1 MFTLVCNNL
10 RLPDSHLIR
19 VIHVDVMSDSC
30 AVLRLLS
37 LFLHSC
43 ALSVCSFRLQLSQ
56 VFLLRI
62 RGFTLHP
69 RFLTHLTLSGETQR
83 QRDQR
88 SMFQTSGGFT
98 LGSAAARDWVEKNV
112 SPEQRPETKLL

>member
-1 MFTLVCNNL
+1 MSCPAT
-10 RLPDSHLIR
+10 PELIF
-19 VIHVDVMSDSC
+19 
-30 AVLRLLS
+30 AQL
-37 LFLHSC
+37 
-43 ALSVCSFRLQLSQ
+43 CSFSLQLSATTFSSLSLENSGLYAPPQ
-56 VFLLRI
+56 
-62 RGFTLHP
+62 
-69 RFLTHLTLSGETQR
+69 FLTHLTLSGETQR